1 MTSKELQVK
10 FNKLT
15 EELQLAKID
24 KARLEDRLE
33 QNKTERADLVA
44 NLLKVTG
51 TKTVEE
57 AKQSLDLIRTRL
69 EEKIEE
75 ATKLLGE

>member
-33 QNKTERADLVA
+33 RDEAERADLVA

>member
-33 QNKTERADLVA
+33 RDEAERADLVA

-57 AKQSLDLIRTRL
+57 AKQSLELIRTRL
-69 EEKIEE
+69 EEKITE